1 MVLHK
6 PKGTTQRGLFFGGA
20 GLQAYVPGQNCN
32 WKILVPG
39 VKFLILTFEKVAL
52 GYDDLD
58 YVTVAHDHVV
68 KKKVSVFGRNVK
80 VKVSG
85 NEANALQHIWGQKP
99 LPGFNKIHRALPSM

>member
-1 MVLHK
+1 M
-6 PKGTTQRGLFFGGA
+6 
-20 GLQAYVPGQNCN
+20 QAYAPGQNCN

-58 YVTVAHDHVV
+58 YVTVAHEHVV
-68 KKKVSVFGRNVK
+68 KKKVTAFGKNVK

-85 NEANALQHIWGQKP
+85 NEAN
-99 LPGFNKIHRALPSM
+99 IHFSTSGGRSPYLDSTRFILHYPACS